1 MDRLREMGVTD
12 YSIHGL
18 RKNAG
23 NEIAE
28 AGGRIS
34 ALPPGVATLSRQPR
48 NVDAVCCSRSGFSKS
63 RHFAVQPM
71 APIADFKRVFPNA
84 ALNPYDGLSL
94 ASGAMQAGRIPSV
107 SPGSVRRIDHWRL
120 ELCERSAVGSKNR
133 RKRRK
138 NMHPKFRKLVIA
150 TATAIAVAGTTVAL
164 PGSAEARWRGGGWGW
179 GWGGFGI
186 GLGTGLLL
194 ATAARPYY
202 GGYYGYGY
210 PAYGYAYPA
219 YGYGYGYPAY
229 GYGYGYPAAYG
240 YGYRRAYY
248 GGYYPRYRYAGYP
261 YRRAYYG
268 YAGYPYR

>member
-1 MDRLREMGVTD
+1 MWMSDTVAAFNMSKAICKL
-12 YSIHGL
+12 GL
-18 RKNAG
+18 EGIVSKKLDAPYKSG
-23 NEIAE
+23 PE
-28 AGGRIS
+28 S
-34 ALPPGVATLSRQPR
+34 KYTVALR
-48 NVDAVCCSRSGFSKS
+48 NVCFL
-63 RHFAVQPM
+63 